1 MGGKKKK
8 ACAAAA
14 PAPVA
19 AAAAAAAAARGAPA
33 AATIVPEDPSVGKK
47 PAHGS
52 KQAKQVKENK
62 PKAPRTYSL
71 ANTAQVDT
79 GGVADKSILKVVIQV
94 DLEKKIIKLINDFR
108 LENGDKGPISGRLTN
123 KKLLD
128 LYTALQKFHFK
139 TEHIE
144 EAMKSSVLY
153 GGDLHSALD
162 WLCLNLKDEELPDGF
177 RQQMQEE
184 SLKSRPKFQPI
195 VHQKPATPIPKVS
208 REDSPKEAPK
218 VPVKD
223 EEASMKD
230 WILRY
235 AEQSS
240 EEEDE
245 EEEKGGGDKIANSI
259 EQEGKFD
266 PNDRYLVLTA
276 QLYDTKEMA
285 ATAKLKKD
293 KASQRMAQDR
303 IRIIQQEMKPLES
316 HPMFNPAI
324 KVVDTPPKEK
334 ELPVTGEKEDLNFQL
349 FEQAPAPRPPVKEVK
364 KNEPKDIR
372 NFDYTARS
380 WTGKSPKQF
389 LIDWV
394 RKNLPKSP
402 APAFHKVPAGKYW
415 KCKVRVQRIDDILEV
430 CPTILTEDG
439 MQAQHLGAT
448 LALYTM
454 VKGQSLHQLLPSTYR
469 DVWLEWRD
477 RDQQKQEES
486 RTAANKPR
494 DQFISRLLTRLKQQ
508 QSSSTQVPE
517 PRFGSQATQPT
528 DGEDEL
534 EESWENLAGLEL
546 GDGGDQSDKAEA
558 GGRRKEKGGACD
570 ASRELLMRL
579 RKSPL
584 ARKLQAERAQL
595 PVFQHRHRVMDALQ
609 RHRVV
614 VVAGETGSGK
624 STQIPQFLLD
634 ELLGMDVAGGS
645 SEARSCNVVVTQ
657 PRRISAMSLATRVNQ
672 ELGCEDAPG
681 SKMSLCGYQIRMEN
695 RSGDATRLLYCTTG
709 VLLRKLQQDRYLNS
723 FTHIIVDE
731 VHERSVQSDFLLTIL
746 KDVVMRRSDLRLILM
761 SATVD
766 CTKFSN
772 YFSNCPVVSI
782 PGRTFPV
789 EVYHLEDIVEQ
800 TGYVLEK
807 DSEYSQRILEDEE
820 EVNISITQKGGKM
833 LQHQEFLVKDSNAGW
848 DLGPDLDH
856 FSSRTRHVLQYM
868 NPNKINVE
876 LLLDIIDYLDKSPQF
891 SSMDGA
897 ILVFL
902 PGLAHIQQLYDLL
915 STDKRFRSKDR
926 YRLVALHST
935 LSSKDQASA
944 FTVPPAGIRKIVLST
959 NIAETGVTIP
969 DVVFVIDSG
978 KTKENKYHESSQMS
992 SLVETFVSKA
1002 SALQRQGRAGRVRN
1016 GFCFRLYPKFRFD
1029 AFMDYSIPEILRV
1042 PLEELCLHIMKCD
1055 YGSPEDF
1062 LKRALDAPQPQSV
1075 SNAVSLLRKIGACH
1089 ATDHALTPLGHHLA
1103 GLPVNVKIGKMLI
1116 YGAILGCLDPIAT
1129 IVAAITEKSPFSTP
1143 MHRKDEA
1150 NLAKAA
1156 LAFGNSDHLTIYNAY
1171 QGWKNSRT
1179 EGTRTEMS
1187 FCRNNFLNRT
1197 ALITIED
1204 VKQDLM
1210 KMMEQAGF
1218 WSPRSSSSSKGPEAG
1233 LSKHTISVMKAVLTA
1248 GLYDNVSRIL
1258 FTPTVDV
1265 LDRVACTA
1273 ETPQGKA
1280 QVHPSSVNR
1289 HLQTHG
1295 WLLYQEKVKYTKIY
1309 LRDTTLISPFPM
1321 LLFGGDIDVQHRE
1334 RLITLDGWI
1343 LFQAPVRIGVIFK
1356 HLRKLMD
1363 SLLEKK
1369 LANPKMNLEDEKTIQ
1384 LILELIKMENNV

>member
-8 ACAAAA
+8 AGASAA
-14 PAPVA
+14 PVPTA
-19 AAAAAAAAARGAPA
+19 AGANGVPA
-33 AATIVPEDPSVGKK
+33 AANGVPPAASIVAPDPSVGSKQ
-47 PAHGS
+47 ALN
-52 KQAKQVKENK
+52 KQAKQLKDNK

-108 LENGDKGPISGRLTN
+108 QENGDKGPISGRLTN

-128 LYTALQKFHFK
+128 LYTALQKFNFK
-139 TEHIE
+139 TGHIE
-144 EAMKSSVLY
+144 EAMKSSVMY

-162 WLCLNLKDEELPDGF
+162 WLCLNLKDEELPEGF

-184 SLKSRPKFQPI
+184 ESQKTRPKFQAV
-195 VHQKPATPIPKVS
+195 VHQSPSSPLPKAACP
-208 REDSPKEAPK
+208 ESPKEAPK
-218 VPVKD
+218 VLLKD
-223 EEASMKD
+223 EEEVTMKD

-240 EEEDE
+240 EEEE
-245 EEEKGGGDKIANSI
+245 EAEEEKGSGNKIADSM

-266 PNDRYLVLTA
+266 PNDRYLGLTA

-285 ATAKLKKD
+285 ATSKLKKD
-293 KASQRMAQDR
+293 KAGQRMAQDR

-324 KVVDTPPKEK
+324 KVVEAPPKEMK
-334 ELPVTGEKEDLNFQL
+334 PLPVVGEKEDLNLKL
-349 FEQAPAPRPPVKEVK
+349 FDQAPPVKEVK

-415 KCKVRVQRIDDILEV
+415 KCKVRVQRLEDVLEV

-448 LALYTM
+448 LALYTLC
-454 VKGQSLHQLLPSTYR
+454 KGQSVHQLLPATYR
-469 DVWLEWRD
+469 EVWLEWLD
-477 RDQQKQEES
+477 RDQQRQEES

-508 QSSSTQVPE
+508 QSQYPGIQAPTPGI
-517 PRFGSQATQPT
+517 GSQAAQPAA
-528 DGEDEL
+528 GEDEL

-546 GDGGDQSDKAEA
+546 ADGEDQSDKAEA
-558 GGRRKEKGGACD
+558 GGRRKEKAGAWE
-570 ASRELLMRL
+570 ASRELLIRL

-584 ARKLQAERAQL
+584 ARKLQAEREQL

-634 ELLGMDVAGGS
+634 DLLLGGDGGA
-645 SEARSCNVVVTQ
+645 ARPCNVVVTQ

-681 SKMSLCGYQIRMEN
+681 SRMSLCGYQIRMEN
-695 RSGDATRLLYCTTG
+695 RTGEATRLLYCTTG
-709 VLLRKLQQDRYLNS
+709 VLLRKLQQERHLNTL
-723 FTHIIVDE
+723 THIIVDE
-731 VHERSVQSDFLLTIL
+731 VHERSVQSDFLLIIL

-772 YFSNCPVVSI
+772 YFNNCPVVSI

-807 DSEYSQRILEDEE
+807 DSEYSQRILEEEE
-820 EVNISITQKGGKM
+820 EVNLSFAHKGGKT
-833 LQHQEFLVKDSNAGW
+833 LQHQEFLLKESGAGW

-868 NPNKINVE
+868 NPSKINVE

-902 PGLAHIQQLYDLL
+902 PGLAHIQQLYDQL
-915 STDKRFRSKDR
+915 STDKRFRKDR

-1016 GFCFRLYPKFRFD
+1016 GYCFRLYPKFRFD
-1029 AFMDYSIPEILRV
+1029 AFMDYAIPEILRV
-1042 PLEELCLHIMKCD
+1042 PLEELCLHIM
-1055 YGSPEDF
+1055 
-1062 LKRALDAPQPQSV
+1062 V
-1075 SNAVSLLRKIGACH
+1075 H
-1089 ATDHALTPLGHHLA
+1089 THTHTHTHTDTHTH
-1103 GLPVNVKIGKMLI
+1103 
-1116 YGAILGCLDPIAT
+1116 Y
-1129 IVAAITEKSPFSTP
+1129 
-1143 MHRKDEA
+1143 
-1150 NLAKAA
+1150 
-1156 LAFGNSDHLTIYNAY
+1156 
-1171 QGWKNSRT
+1171 
-1179 EGTRTEMS
+1179 
-1187 FCRNNFLNRT
+1187 
-1197 ALITIED
+1197 
-1204 VKQDLM
+1204 
-1210 KMMEQAGF
+1210 
-1218 WSPRSSSSSKGPEAG
+1218 
-1233 LSKHTISVMKAVLTA
+1233 KHTRS
-1248 GLYDNVSRIL
+1248 Y
-1258 FTPTVDV
+1258 
-1265 LDRVACTA
+1265 
-1273 ETPQGKA
+1273 
-1280 QVHPSSVNR
+1280 
-1289 HLQTHG
+1289 
-1295 WLLYQEKVKYTKIY
+1295 LLLVKYTKIY

-1334 RLITLDGWI
+1334 RLITVDGWI

-1384 LILELIKMENNV
+1384 LILELIKMENTV

>member
-14 PAPVA
+14 PV
-19 AAAAAAAAARGAPA
+19 AAARGAPA
-33 AATIVPEDPSVGKK
+33 AANIVAEDPSVGKK
-47 PAHGS
+47 PPPI
-52 KQAKQVKENK
+52 KPVKPVKDNK

-108 LENGDKGPISGRLTN
+108 QENGDKGPISGRLTN

-128 LYTALQKFHFK
+128 LYTALQKFNFK

-184 SLKSRPKFQPI
+184 NQKSRPKYQPI
-195 VHQKPATPIPKVS
+195 VHEKPAPPSPKAS
-208 REDSPKEAPK
+208 RDDSPKEAIK
-218 VPVKD
+218 VSKAPVKD
-223 EEASMKD
+223 EAAVKD

-240 EEEDE
+240 EEEE
-245 EEEKGGGDKIANSI
+245 MEEKEKVF
-259 EQEGKFD
+259 EHLCCLTLFHQ
-266 PNDRYLVLTA
+266 NDRYLVLTA
-276 QLYDTKEMA
+276 QLYDTKDMA

-324 KVVDTPPKEK
+324 KVVDAPKENK
-334 ELPVTGEKEDLNFQL
+334 ALPVAVEEGLNL
-349 FEQAPAPRPPVKEVK
+349 FDQVPSK

-372 NFDYTARS
+372 DFDYTSRS

-402 APAFHKVPAGKYW
+402 APAFHKVQVGKYW
-415 KCKVRVQRIDDILEV
+415 KCKVRVQRLDDVLEV

-439 MQAQHLGAT
+439 MQAQHLGAV

-454 VKGQSLHQLLPSTYR
+454 VKGQSVHQLLPSTYR

-477 RDQQKQEES
+477 RDQQRQEES

-494 DQFISRLLTRLKQQ
+494 DQFIARLLTRLKQQ
-508 QSSSTQVPE
+508 QQQHNPSSGSQDPH
-517 PRFGSQATQPT
+517 PRFGSK
-528 DGEDEL
+528 
-534 EESWENLAGLEL
+534 SWENLAGLEME
-546 GDGGDQSDKAEA
+546 DGGETNDKAEA
-558 GGRRKEKGGACD
+558 GRGRKEKGGGF
-570 ASRELLMRL
+570 E
-579 RKSPL
+579 
-584 ARKLQAERAQL
+584 AEREQL
-595 PVFQHRHRVMDALQ
+595 PVFQHRHRVMEALG

-624 STQIPQFLLD
+624 STQVPQFLLE
-634 ELLGMDVAGGS
+634 ELLLGGDGAGA
-645 SEARSCNVVVTQ
+645 ARPCNIVVTQ

-681 SKMSLCGYQIRMEN
+681 SKMSICGYQIRMEN
-695 RSGDATRLLYCTTG
+695 RSGEATRLLYCTTG
-709 VLLRKLQQDRYLNS
+709 VLLRKLQQERHLDSL
-723 FTHIIVDE
+723 THIIVDE

-746 KDVVMRRSDLRLILM
+746 RDMVLRRSDLRIVLM

-766 CTKFSN
+766 CTKFSR
-772 YFSNCPVVSI
+772 YFNNCPVVSV

-789 EVYHLEDIVEQ
+789 EVFHLEDIVEQ

-820 EVNISITQKGGKM
+820 EVNISVSQKGGKTT
-833 LQHQEFLVKDSNAGW
+833 QHQEFVTKDANAGW

-868 NPNKINVE
+868 NPNKINME

-891 SSMDGA
+891 SCMDGA

-915 STDKRFRSKDR
+915 SNDKRNFFGFR
-926 YRLVALHST
+926 YVLVALHST

-944 FTVPPAGIRKIVLST
+944 FTVPPAGVRKIVLST

-1002 SALQRQGRAGRVRN
+1002 SALQRQGRAGRVRD

-1029 AFMDYSIPEILRV
+1029 AFMDYAVPEILRV

-1062 LKRALDAPQPQSV
+1062 LKRSLDAPQPQSV
-1075 SNAVSLLRKIGACH
+1075 SNAVSLLRKMGACH

-1150 NLAKAA
+1150 NVAKAA

-1171 QGWKNSRT
+1171 QGWKNSRMD
-1179 EGTRTEMS
+1179 GTRTEMT

-1204 VKQDLM
+1204 VKQELM
-1210 KMMEQAGF
+1210 RMMEQAGF
-1218 WSPRSSSSSKGPEAG
+1218 WSPRCSSSSSSSSSRGPLAP

-1248 GLYDNVSRIL
+1248 GLYDNVSRVL
-1258 FTPTVDV
+1258 CTLSVDV
-1265 LDRVACTA
+1265 LERVACTG

-1289 HLQTHG
+1289 NLQTHG

-1309 LRDTTLISPFPM
+1309 LRDTTLISPFPL

-1334 RLITLDGWI
+1334 RLITVDGWI

-1384 LILELIKMENNV
+1384 LILELIKTENTVNL